1 MARETYFYDQKRT
14 QRPKRYRKSQD
25 DYSILGD
32 RAVPIRKISVIS
44 RASSAS
50 GESVFRR
57 PKSALKTPSLERTTL
72 NESHPTTPSKPK
84 SLGAQ
89 GFPHVDSSSG
99 RRRSSHLDPSESS
112 WITPG
117 KEKLLHSIEEEDKS
131 QDRNV
136 KFFSS
141 FDEAKFAATG
151 ILSQLVKVFDA
162 NSVLKEG
169 LEVEFPTELIGNLRK
184 DFQELCE
191 DTVVEKRDWQTDCY
205 LDWEKE
211 NRHPFFEFPPEDKDL
226 VCSALDKSVS
236 ALINKQQQRKRVKM
250 ATEGGPE
257 GKRGALSARRG
268 SANRPVSSMSIHS
281 ETLGSEFMC
290 GEFVEETDDGFD
302 FLPPGLAVQTPTTP
316 LLQYRGEFLAPNYEH
331 MKSPT
336 RLEKNEKLKLG
347 ASVLVASV
355 SVECVWVVCVY
366 VCHSSTLH
374 HPTPTPIASV
384 AEKINV
390 FRRKKTAREK
400 QQAKEEEVPDDSQK
414 HPSAASLLKQG
425 QGWIPFAMS
434 SAACEGRPGIR
445 HLEERTPVSHIICVA
460 HVFVA

>member
-14 QRPKRYRKSQD
+14 QRPKRYRKSPD

-32 RAVPIRKISVIS
+32 RGVPIRKISVIS

-57 PKSALKTPSLERTTL
+57 PKSALKAPSLERSTL
-72 NESHPTTPSKPK
+72 NEPHATTPSKQK
-84 SLGAQ
+84 NLGGL
-89 GFPHVDSSSG
+89 GFPQVDSSSG
-99 RRRSSHLDPSESS
+99 RRRSSHLDPSEAS

-162 NSVLKEG
+162 DSVLREG
-169 LEVEFPTELIGNLRK
+169 LELELPTALIGNLRK
-184 DFQELCE
+184 DFTELCE
-191 DTVVEKRDWQTDCY
+191 DIVVEKRDWQTDCY

-211 NRHPFFEFPPEDKDL
+211 NRHTFFEFPPEDRDL
-226 VCSALDKSVS
+226 VCSALHNSVT
-236 ALINKQQQRKRVKM
+236 ALINKQQQQRKRVKM

-257 GKRGALSARRG
+257 GKRGSLSARRG
-268 SANRPVSSMSIHS
+268 SATRPVSSMSIHS
-281 ETLGSEFMC
+281 EALGSDFMC
-290 GEFVEETDDGFD
+290 GEFAEEADDGFD

-336 RLEKNEKLKLG
+336 RLEKNEKLKLA
-347 ASVLVASV
+347 ASVLVALSVLNVFGWCV
-355 SVECVWVVCVY
+355 SVCVSLP
-366 VCHSSTLH
+366 VCHSSSTLH
-374 HPTPTPIASV
+374 HTHTHTHPISSV
-384 AEKINV
+384 AEKISV
-390 FRRKKTAREK
+390 FRRKKTAKEK
-400 QQAKEEEVPDDSQK
+400 HQANGEEVPDDSQK
-414 HPSAASLLKQG
+414 HSSAASLLKQG
-425 QGWIPFAMS
+425 QGWISFAMS
-434 SAACEGRPGIR
+434 SAACEGRPGVR
-445 HLEERTPVSHIICVA
+445 YLEEHT
-460 HVFVA
+460 